1 MSAEL
6 SAAKAV
12 RVSIPVSVASDIGGL
27 KKSMGTILDKL
38 GCRACCSGFDIFLER
53 QRDALVS
60 GGLRGKAQLGGFAAS
75 KTAASTLRV
84 AVSPAAVT
92 KIEDVNDMLDKIA
105 DLSGHVACATGCD
118 IFFQMEEMFV
128 LDRNLKL
135 EQVALRVGR

>member
-1 MSAEL
+1 MSAAL

-27 KKSMGTILDKL
+27 KKSMGSILDKL

-53 QRDALVS
+53 QREAFVAD
-60 GGLRGKAQLGGFAAS
+60 GLRGTARLGSFGAS
-75 KTAASTLRV
+75 KTSASTLRV
-84 AVSPAAVT
+84 GVSPGAVAT
-92 KIEDVNDMLDKIA
+92 IKDVHDMLDKIA

-128 LDRNLKL
+128 LDRNLAV

>member
-1 MSAEL
+1 MSTDL
-6 SAAKAV
+6 SVAKAV

-27 KKSMGTILDKL
+27 KKSMGSILDKL

-53 QRDALVS
+53 QRDAVMAD
-60 GGLRGKAQLGGFAAS
+60 GLRGKVKVGGFAAS

-84 AVSPAAVT
+84 AVSPGAVS
-92 KIEDVNDMLDKIA
+92 KIADVNDMLDKIA

-128 LDRNLKL
+128 LDAKL
-135 EQVALRVGR
+135 NVEQVALRVGR

>member
-1 MSAEL
+1 MNTEL
-6 SAAKAV
+6 SVAKAV

-53 QRDALVS
+53 QRDAVLVD
-60 GGLRGKAQLGGFAAS
+60 GLRGKVRTGNFAAS
-75 KTAASTLRV
+75 KAAASTLRV
-84 AVSPAAVT
+84 AVNPAAVVR
-92 KIEDVNDMLDKIA
+92 IEDVNDMLDKIA

-128 LDRNLKL
+128 LDRKL
-135 EQVALRVGR
+135 NVEQVTLRVGR

>member
-1 MSAEL
+1 MSAVL

-27 KKSMGTILDKL
+27 KKSMGSILDRL

-53 QRDALVS
+53 QREALVAD
-60 GGLRGKAQLGGFAAS
+60 GLRGAARLGSFAAS
-75 KTAASTLRV
+75 KTSASTLRV
-84 AVSPAAVT
+84 GVSPGAVT
-92 KIEDVNDMLDKIA
+92 TIKDVNDMLDKIA

-128 LDRNLKL
+128 LDRNLAV

>member
-1 MSAEL
+1 MKADI

-12 RVSIPVSVASDIGGL
+12 RVSIPVAIASDIGGL

-53 QRDALVS
+53 QREALVS
-60 GGLRGKAQLGGFAAS
+60 DSVRGKVKLGGFAAS
-75 KTAASTLRV
+75 RAAASTLRV
-84 AVSPAAVT
+84 GVSASAVSS
-92 KIEDVNDMLDKIA
+92 IEDVNSMLEKIA

-128 LDRNLKL
+128 LDRNLAV